1 MKHSL
6 PHLHGL
12 RAILAIMVIFFHTEP
27 FKKYMHWKV
36 LPLKTFAIC
45 GDVAVTGFFVL
56 SGFLISY
63 LLLHEQQKNINKE
76 NLIAVKK
83 FYWRRILR
91 IWPLYF
97 MIIGLHTYL
106 LPQLHI
112 EDTIQLAHNPFLDKI
127 ALHLSQGQIFGFLIF
142 FLPHLLVAMG
152 VLFTPT
158 HVWSIGSEEIFY
170 IFWPWLFRKKIP
182 LQKVII
188 AIIVIYLVV
197 TYGLFLYVLSQKDT
211 LPFNHPWNVLV
222 RFLYFQRIS
231 CMGIG
236 ALFAIA
242 FYYKKKIIFGNPKI
256 FYGSVILL
264 SLLLLK
270 GITLPILNSE
280 MYSLLFGIIIY
291 NLVTVRYRFRL
302 LENKMMK
309 YLGDISYGIYM
320 YNPMGVLFSY
330 YINTQVL
337 HYSGWSLSL
346 SYTAMA
352 IAITIALAS
361 ISYYGVER
369 YFLQWKPS

>member
-1 MKHSL
+1 
-6 PHLHGL
+6 
-12 RAILAIMVIFFHTEP
+12 
-27 FKKYMHWKV
+27 MHWKV

>member
-1 MKHSL
+1 
-6 PHLHGL
+6 
-12 RAILAIMVIFFHTEP
+12 
-27 FKKYMHWKV
+27 
-36 LPLKTFAIC
+36 
-45 GDVAVTGFFVL
+45 
-56 SGFLISY
+56 
-63 LLLHEQQKNINKE
+63 
-76 NLIAVKK
+76 
-83 FYWRRILR
+83 
-91 IWPLYF
+91 
-97 MIIGLHTYL
+97 
-106 LPQLHI
+106 
-112 EDTIQLAHNPFLDKI
+112 
-127 ALHLSQGQIFGFLIF
+127 
-142 FLPHLLVAMG
+142 MG

-182 LQKVII
+182 LKKVII
-188 AIIVIYLVV
+188 LIIATYLVI
-197 TYGLFLYVLSQKDT
+197 TYGLFVYVLTQKG
-211 LPFNHPWNVLV
+211 LMPFNHPINIIV

-242 FYYKKKIIFGNPKI
+242 FYDNRKIIFGNPKI
-256 FYGSVILL
+256 FYGSAILL

-280 MYSLLFGIIIY
+280 MYALLYGIIIY
-291 NLVTVRYRFRL
+291 NLVTVRYRFML

-309 YLGDISYGIYM
+309 FLGDISYGIYM

-361 ISYYGVER
+361 ISYYGIER
-369 YFLQWKPS
+369 YFLQWKPG